1 MAVDAEQDWRARKDR
16 ARDKPGRRPLFRRN
30 AAPGDKASSDR
41 ASAKAMSDDAVDVSP
56 GDSGS
61 GETGTDA
68 DARQGGRKPGRLRAI
83 GRFFA
88 DFVFSSLTKRIA
100 ILNLAGL
107 VAMVS
112 AILYL
117 NQFREG
123 LIDARVE
130 SLLTQGEIIAGA
142 IAASGTYDPDALRID
157 PEILLNLGQ
166 GQSVSPTEDQL
177 GVVDFLI
184 NPEQV
189 APILRRLISP
199 TRTRARIYDRDGFLI
214 LDSRHIFSRGQIL
227 RYELPSPAG
236 SKPNSIERAW
246 EDLRLWL
253 RRGELPIYEEIG
265 AEGGRSYAEVDAAL
279 NGSSAS
285 VVRVNDKGEL
295 IVSVAVPIQ
304 RFRAVHGA
312 LLLSTQGGDIDAI
325 VAAERMAIL
334 RIFLVAA
341 VVVLG
346 LSILLASTI
355 AGPVHKLAAAAER
368 VRYGTKARAEIPDF
382 TDRHDEIG
390 HLSRALRDMTRAL
403 YQRIEAIESFAA
415 DVAHELK
422 NPLTSLKSAV
432 ETLPLARN
440 EVDRGR
446 LLAIIQQDV
455 SRLNRLITDIS
466 DASRLDAELARTDA
480 EPVNVVELL
489 ETVVTLSNE
498 VRREN
503 QVEVLLTIAR
513 NDHAGAYFVTGH
525 DIRLGQVVNNL
536 VDNAKSFSEP
546 GGTVRVTARRVR
558 REVEIVVDDDG
569 PGIPMENA
577 HRIFERFY
585 TDRGDKEVFGSH
597 SGLGLSISRQIVEAL
612 GGRLWAENRISTGR
626 PDEGKPAGKVLGAR
640 FIVRLPAVS

>member
-1 MAVDAEQDWRARKDR
+1 MAVEAEQGWRADDTGARTER
-16 ARDKPGRRPLFRRN
+16 APGEAAAGWLRPL
-30 AAPGDKASSDR
+30 
-41 ASAKAMSDDAVDVSP
+41 
-56 GDSGS
+56 
-61 GETGTDA
+61 
-68 DARQGGRKPGRLRAI
+68 
-83 GRFFA
+83 GRFFGA
-88 DFVFSSLTKRIA
+88 YVFSSLTKRIA

-157 PEILLNLGQ
+157 PEILLKLGQ

-227 RYELPSPAG
+227 RYELASPG
-236 SKPNSIERAW
+236 IDKPNAVERVW
-246 EDLRLWL
+246 EEMRLWL
-253 RRGELPIYEEIG
+253 RRGELPLYEEIG
-265 AEGGRSYAEVDAAL
+265 PDGGRSYAEVDAAL

-312 LLLSTQGGDIDAI
+312 LLLSTQGGDIDDI

-341 VVVLG
+341 VVTLG

-355 AGPVHKLAAAAER
+355 AGPVHRLAAAAER

-382 TDRHDEIG
+382 TERNDEIG
-390 HLSRALRDMTRAL
+390 HLSRALRSMTRAL

-432 ETLPLARN
+432 ETLPLARTQ
-440 EVDRGR
+440 EDRDR
-446 LLAIIQQDV
+446 LLAIVQQDV
-455 SRLNRLITDIS
+455 KRLNRLITDIS

-480 EPVNVVELL
+480 EPVDMAELL
-489 ETVVTLSNE
+489 ETVVSLSNE
-498 VRREN
+498 MRREG
-503 QVEVLLTIAR
+503 QPEVKVTIAANGDR
-513 NDHAGAYFVTGH
+513 SAYFVIGH
-525 DIRLGQVVNNL
+525 DTRLGQVTNNL
-536 VDNAKSFSEP
+536 VDNAKSFSP
-546 GGTVRVTARRVR
+546 PDGTVRVSMRRVR
-558 REVEIVVDDDG
+558 DEVEIVVDDDG
-569 PGIPMENA
+569 PGIPSENA

-585 TDRGDKEVFGSH
+585 TDRGEREAFGNH

-612 GGRLWAENRISTGR
+612 GGRIWAENRLAQGGSGDGR
-626 PDEGKPAGKVLGAR
+626 PAGTVLGAR
-640 FIVRLPAVS
+640 FVVRLPAAG

>member
-1 MAVDAEQDWRARKDR
+1 MAVEAEKVWQVEEDQAAEAERT
-16 ARDKPGRRPLFRRN
+16 GRF
-30 AAPGDKASSDR
+30 
-41 ASAKAMSDDAVDVSP
+41 
-56 GDSGS
+56 
-61 GETGTDA
+61 
-68 DARQGGRKPGRLRAI
+68 GRLR
-83 GRFFA
+83 RFFGDYA
-88 DFVFSSLTKRIA
+88 FSSLTKRIA

-117 NQFREG
+117 NQFRAG

-142 IAASGTYDPDALRID
+142 IAASGTYDPDALRLD
-157 PEILLNLGQ
+157 PETLLTLDQ
-166 GQSVSPTEDQL
+166 GQSLSPTEDQL

-214 LDSRHIFSRGQIL
+214 LDSRHIFTRGQIL
-227 RYELPSPAG
+227 SYELPPPVSD
-236 SKPNSIERAW
+236 KPNMLERAW
-246 EDLRLWL
+246 DDLRLWM
-253 RRGELPIYEEIG
+253 RRGELPLYEEIG
-265 AEGGRSYAEVDAAL
+265 AEGGRGYAEVDAAL

-325 VAAERMAIL
+325 VSAERMAIL

-341 VVVLG
+341 IVTLG
-346 LSILLASTI
+346 LSMLLASTI
-355 AGPVHKLAAAAER
+355 AGPVHRLAAAAER
-368 VRYGTKARAEIPDF
+368 VRYGTRARAEIPDF
-382 TDRHDEIG
+382 TDRNDEIG

-403 YQRIEAIESFAA
+403 YRRIEAIETFAA

-432 ETLPLARN
+432 ETLPLARTR
-440 EVDRGR
+440 EDRDR
-446 LLAIIQQDV
+446 LLAIVQQDV

-466 DASRLDAELARTDA
+466 NASRLDAELARTDA
-480 EPVNVVELL
+480 EPVDIVRLL
-489 ETVVTLSNE
+489 ETVVSLSNE
-498 VRREN
+498 MRGEGEAE
-503 QVEVLLTIAR
+503 VELSIAES
-513 NDHAGAYFVTGH
+513 DDPAAYFVSGH
-525 DIRLGQVVNNL
+525 DTRLGQVISNL
-536 VDNAKSFSEP
+536 VDNAKSFSP
-546 GGTVRVTARRVR
+546 ADSSVRLSSRRVR
-558 REVEIVVDDDG
+558 REIEIVVDDDG
-569 PGIPMENA
+569 PGIPTENA

-585 TDRGDKEVFGSH
+585 TDRGDREAFGNH
-597 SGLGLSISRQIVEAL
+597 SGLGLSISRQIVEAQ
-612 GGRLWAENRISTGR
+612 GGRVWAENRISRGLAGE
-626 PDEGKPAGKVLGAR
+626 PKPAGSVLGAR
-640 FIVRLPAVS
+640 FVVRLPAIG

>member
-1 MAVDAEQDWRARKDR
+1 MAVEAEHGWRDVEEPDDEATEERVEGASQSR
-16 ARDKPGRRPLFRRN
+16 VRRFGRYL
-30 AAPGDKASSDR
+30 
-41 ASAKAMSDDAVDVSP
+41 
-56 GDSGS
+56 
-61 GETGTDA
+61 A
-68 DARQGGRKPGRLRAI
+68 DHA
-83 GRFFA
+83 
-88 DFVFSSLTKRIA
+88 FSSLSRRIA

-142 IAASGTYDPDALRID
+142 IAASGTYDPGALTID

-166 GQSVSPTEDQL
+166 GQSVAPTEEQL

-199 TRTRARIYDRDGFLI
+199 TRTRARIYDRDGFLL

-227 RYELPSPAG
+227 SYELPAPG
-236 SKPNSIERAW
+236 GDGPGLIERTW
-246 EDLRLWL
+246 DDLRQWF
-253 RRGELPIYEEIG
+253 RRGDLPLYEEIG
-265 AEGGRSYAEVDAAL
+265 PDAGRTYAEVDAAL
-279 NGSSAS
+279 NGSAAS
-285 VVRVNDKGEL
+285 VVRVNDKGEM

-346 LSILLASTI
+346 LSMLLASTI
-355 AGPVHKLAAAAER
+355 AGPVHRLAAAAER
-368 VRYGTKARAEIPDF
+368 VRYGTRARTEIPDF

-390 HLSRALRDMTRAL
+390 HLSHALRDMTQAL
-403 YQRIEAIESFAA
+403 YKRIEAIESFAA

-432 ETLPLARN
+432 ETLPRARTK
-440 EVDRGR
+440 EDRDR
-446 LLAIIQQDV
+446 LIAIVQKDV
-455 SRLNRLITDIS
+455 ERLNRLITDIS

-480 EPVNVVELL
+480 EPIDLVTLL
-489 ETVVTLSNE
+489 ETVVVLFNDMRKEGEAE
-498 VRREN
+498 V
-503 QVEVLLTIAR
+503 VLAIAKT
-513 NDHAGAYFVTGH
+513 DDPAAFFVNGH
-525 DIRLGQVVNNL
+525 DTRLGQVINNL
-536 VDNAKSFSEP
+536 VDNARSFSPP
-546 GGTVRVTARRVR
+546 GATVRVSARRIR
-558 REVEIVVDDDG
+558 REVEITVDDDG
-569 PGIPMENA
+569 PGIPVENA
-577 HRIFERFY
+577 HRMFERFY
-585 TDRGDKEVFGSH
+585 TDRGDNAAFGDH

-612 GGRLWAENRISTGR
+612 GGRIWAENRLSRGSAENGENR
-626 PDEGKPAGKVLGAR
+626 RVLGAR
-640 FIVRLPAVS
+640 FVVRLPAAD

>member
-1 MAVDAEQDWRARKDR
+1 MAVEAERGWRAEEGEEVRR
-16 ARDKPGRRPLFRRN
+16 EQAEAGEAAGRPRYVR
-30 AAPGDKASSDR
+30 
-41 ASAKAMSDDAVDVSP
+41 
-56 GDSGS
+56 
-61 GETGTDA
+61 
-68 DARQGGRKPGRLRAI
+68 
-83 GRFFA
+83 RFFG
-88 DFVFSSLTKRIA
+88 DYVFSSLTKRIA

-142 IAASGTYDPDALRID
+142 ISASGAYDPDALRVD
-157 PEILLNLGQ
+157 PEIFFKLGP
-166 GQSVSPTEDQL
+166 GQSLSPTEEQL

-227 RYELPSPAG
+227 RYELPAPGGADR
-236 SKPNSIERAW
+236 NVFERAW
-246 EDLRLWL
+246 EALRLWL
-253 RRGELPIYEEIG
+253 RRGELPLYEEIG
-265 AEGGRSYAEVDAAL
+265 ADGGRSYAEVDAAL

-285 VVRVNDKGEL
+285 VVRVNDKGEM

-312 LLLSTQGGDIDAI
+312 LLLSTQGGDIDSI

-341 VVVLG
+341 VVTLG

-355 AGPVHKLAAAAER
+355 AGPVHRLAAAAER
-368 VRYGTKARAEIPDF
+368 VRYGTRARAEIPDF
-382 TDRHDEIG
+382 TDRNDEIG
-390 HLSRALRDMTRAL
+390 HLSRALRSMTRAL

-422 NPLTSLKSAV
+422 NPLTSLRSAV
-432 ETLPLARN
+432 ETLPLART
-440 EVDRGR
+440 EEDRDR
-446 LLAIIQQDV
+446 LLAIVQQDV
-455 SRLNRLITDIS
+455 RRLNRLITDIS
-466 DASRLDAELARTDA
+466 DASRLDAELARTEA
-480 EPVNVVELL
+480 EPVDIVELL
-489 ETVVTLSNE
+489 ETVVSLANE
-498 VRREN
+498 MRRED
-503 QVEVLLTIAR
+503 QAEVKLTIAKPASPS
-513 NDHAGAYFVTGH
+513 DYFVIGH
-525 DIRLGQVVNNL
+525 DTRLGQVVNNL
-536 VDNAKSFSEP
+536 VDNAKSFSP
-546 GGTVRVTARRVR
+546 ADGTVHVSTRRVR
-558 REVEIVVDDDG
+558 DEVEIVVDDDG
-569 PGIPMENA
+569 PGIPVENA

-585 TDRGDKEVFGSH
+585 TDRGEREAFGNH

-612 GGRLWAENRISTGR
+612 GGRITAENRISSGDKDGT
-626 PDEGKPAGKVLGAR
+626 PAGAVLGAR
-640 FIVRLPAVS
+640 FVVRLPAAS